1 MTNDDAARAGQF
13 SGKAISDRQMA
24 ELIGLARGLVADNE
38 LNDFEIEFLHKWL
51 VASDSSHAN
60 PMIANLLE
68 RIRDIYADGFVDE
81 DERADLTDVLI
92 KLTANDF
99 ETGEI
104 LKSTTLPLC
113 DPAPNLEF
121 EGQRYCFT
129 GTFTFGKRTECERA
143 VQQYGA
149 TTGTLAQ
156 KTNVLVI
163 GEYATASWKQ
173 SSFGNKIIQ
182 AAEWRSQGIPIA
194 IVSEHH
200 WRNYI

>member
-1 MTNDDAARAGQF
+1 MDREDMARNGRF
-13 SGKAISDRQMA
+13 SGKAISDRQMT

-38 LNDFEIEFLHKWL
+38 LNDMEIEFLHKWL
-51 VASDSSHAN
+51 VASDAAHAN
-60 PMIANLLE
+60 PMIGQLLE

-81 DERADLTDVLI
+81 EERGDLTDTLI
-92 KLTANDF
+92 TLSANDF

-104 LKSTTLPLC
+104 FKSTTLPLC
-113 DPAPNLEF
+113 DPAPNLDF

-129 GTFTFGKRTECERA
+129 GTFTFGKRSECERA
-143 VQQYGA
+143 VQKYGA
-149 TTGTLAQ
+149 TTGSLAQ

-182 AAEWRSQGIPIA
+182 AAEWRSQGIPIS